1 VIVDKT
7 GTLTFGRPTVVS
19 YTGDASYL
27 AHAMAGEMRSEHPLG
42 KAIVEYCEKQNIQP
56 AEIEGFS
63 YEVGKGIMFSSGT
76 DSFVMGSSSAESD
89 DGMTHISIT
98 SDGEVVGEFTLTD
111 GIRPESKRLV
121 ELLSERDVDVMM
133 VSGDSEGAV
142 SSVARECGITQTV
155 SKALPADKVT
165 AVKRLQAKGHDVM
178 MVGDGINDSP
188 ALTQADVGVAM
199 GSGTNIALST
209 SDVVLLNND
218 LYNIPRTVDYGRKTL
233 GNIKQNLFLAFV
245 YNAIC
250 IPIAAGLPYLL
261 GMAEFTHMPMLA
273 AAAMSLS
280 SLSVVTNA
288 LRLRRYDPEY

>member
-1 VIVDKT
+1 
-7 GTLTFGRPTVVS
+7 
-19 YTGDASYL
+19 
-27 AHAMAGEMRSEHPLG
+27 
-42 KAIVEYCEKQNIQP
+42 
-56 AEIEGFS
+56 
-63 YEVGKGIMFSSGT
+63 
-76 DSFVMGSSSAESD
+76 
-89 DGMTHISIT
+89 
-98 SDGEVVGEFTLTD
+98 
-111 GIRPESKRLV
+111 
-121 ELLSERDVDVMM
+121 MM

-142 SSVARECGITQTV
+142 SSVAEECGITQTV

-209 SDVVLLNND
+209 SDVVLLSDD
-218 LYNIPRTVDYGRKTL
+218 LYNIPRTIDYGRKTL
-233 GNIKQNLFLAFV
+233 RNIKQNLFLAFC
-245 YNAIC
+245 YNAVC
-250 IPIAAGLPYLL
+250 IPIAAGLLYLL

-288 LRLRRYDPEY
+288 LRLRRYDPQY